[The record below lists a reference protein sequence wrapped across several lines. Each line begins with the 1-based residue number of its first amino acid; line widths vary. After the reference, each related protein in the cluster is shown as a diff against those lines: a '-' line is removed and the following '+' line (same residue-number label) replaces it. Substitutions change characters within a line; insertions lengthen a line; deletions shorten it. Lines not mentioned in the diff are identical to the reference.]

1 MASTKEIKRRITSIK
16 NTKKITKAMELVAA
30 AKMKKAVGQTVAS
43 RVYAGYSW
51 EVLTSLSQ
59 YVDEST
65 HELLKERNGNR
76 KLIVLV
82 TSNRG
87 LCGSYNAQ
95 IMRKVIAEIKKT
107 PTHKIDNFETKDGSK
122 TIHTQPILDFITVGK
137 KGDAMLRRLG
147 KKIEATFTD
156 ISETPRLADTLPIA
170 RLVTDLYAS
179 GSYDEIHVA
188 FTDYVSGLTQIPKI
202 RKLLPVSKEEVKKG
216 IEEAMSTITE
226 KPKEMKVN
234 ADYVFEPSYEE
245 VMKDMVVKIV
255 RMQMYQMILESSAS
269 EQSARMIAMKN
280 ASDAAGDMIGDLTL
294 VFNKARQAGIT
305 QEISEISAGMASVS

>member
-1 MASTKEIKRRITSIK
+1 MASTKAIKRRITSIK

-30 AKMKKAVGQTVAS
+30 AKMKKAVGMTVAS

-59 YVDEST
+59 YVDETT

-76 KLIVLV
+76 KLIVLI

-95 IMRKVIAEIKKT
+95 IMRKVIAQMR
-107 PTHKIDNFETKDGSK
+107 THPEDELSFV
-122 TIHTQPILDFITVGK
+122 TVGK

-147 KKIEATFTD
+147 KEVIASFT
-156 ISETPRLADTLPIA
+156 EMPENPKLFDTLSAA

-179 GSYDEIHVA
+179 GKYDEIHVA

-216 IEEAMSTITE
+216 IEEALSTVENKNISESKTGTQ
-226 KPKEMKVN
+226 
-234 ADYVFEPSYEE
+234 YVFEPNYEE

-280 ASDAAGDMIGDLTL
+280 ASDAAADMIGDLTL

>member
-30 AKMKKAVGQTVAS
+30 AKMKKAVGMTVAS

-59 YVDEST
+59 YVDETT

-76 KLIVLV
+76 KLIVLI

-95 IMRKVIAEIKKT
+95 IMRKVIAQMR
-107 PTHKIDNFETKDGSK
+107 THPNDELSFV
-122 TIHTQPILDFITVGK
+122 TVGK

-147 KKIEATFTD
+147 KEVIASFT
-156 ISETPRLADTLPIA
+156 EMPENPKLFDTLSAA

-179 GSYDEIHVA
+179 GKYDEIHVA

-216 IEEAMSTITE
+216 IEEALSTVENKNISESKTGTQ
-226 KPKEMKVN
+226 
-234 ADYVFEPSYEE
+234 YVFEPNYEE

-280 ASDAAGDMIGDLTL
+280 ASDAAADMIGDLTL

>member
-65 HELLKERNGNR
+65 HELLKERTGNR

-95 IMRKVIAEIKKT
+95 IMRKVISMIKESS
-107 PTHKIDNFETKDGSK
+107 HRSDLWEKDELS
-122 TIHTQPILDFITVGK
+122 FVTVGK

-156 ISETPRLADTLPIA
+156 ISETPRLSDTLPIA
-170 RLVTDLYAS
+170 RFVTDLYAS

-226 KPKEMKVN
+226 NPKEMKVN

>member
-30 AKMKKAVGQTVAS
+30 AKMKKAVGMTVAS

-59 YVDEST
+59 YVDETT

-76 KLIVLV
+76 KLIVLI

-95 IMRKVIAEIKKT
+95 IMRKVIAQMR
-107 PTHKIDNFETKDGSK
+107 THPEDELSFV
-122 TIHTQPILDFITVGK
+122 TVGK

-147 KKIEATFTD
+147 KEVIASFT
-156 ISETPRLADTLPIA
+156 EMPENPKLFDTLSAA

-179 GSYDEIHVA
+179 GKYDEIHVA

-216 IEEAMSTITE
+216 IEEALSTVENKNISESKTGTQ
-226 KPKEMKVN
+226 
-234 ADYVFEPSYEE
+234 YVFEPNYEE

-280 ASDAAGDMIGDLTL
+280 ASDAAGEMIDDLTL

-305 QEISEISAGMASVS
+305 QEISEISAGMASIS

>member
-30 AKMKKAVGQTVAS
+30 AKMKKAVGMTVAS

-59 YVDEST
+59 YVDETT

-76 KLIVLV
+76 KLIVLI

-95 IMRKVIAEIKKT
+95 IMRKVIAQMR
-107 PTHKIDNFETKDGSK
+107 THPEDELSFV
-122 TIHTQPILDFITVGK
+122 TVGK

-147 KKIEATFTD
+147 KEVIASFT
-156 ISETPRLADTLPIA
+156 EMPENPKLFDTLSAA

-179 GSYDEIHVA
+179 GKYDEIHVA

-216 IEEAMSTITE
+216 IEEALSTVENKNISESKTGTQ
-226 KPKEMKVN
+226 
-234 ADYVFEPSYEE
+234 YVFEPNYEE

-280 ASDAAGDMIGDLTL
+280 ASDAAADMIGDLTL

>member
-65 HELLKERNGNR
+65 HELLKERTGNR

-95 IMRKVIAEIKKT
+95 IMRKVIAQMKT
-107 PTHKIDNFETKDGSK
+107 HPEDELSFV
-122 TIHTQPILDFITVGK
+122 TVGK

-170 RLVTDLYAS
+170 RLVIDLYAS
-179 GSYDEIHVA
+179 GKYDEIHVA

>member
-30 AKMKKAVGQTVAS
+30 AKMKKAVGMTVAS

-59 YVDEST
+59 YVDETT
-65 HELLKERNGNR
+65 HELLKERNGNK
-76 KLIVLV
+76 KLTVLI

-95 IMRKVIAEIKKT
+95 IMRKVIAQMR
-107 PTHKIDNFETKDGSK
+107 THPNDELSFV
-122 TIHTQPILDFITVGK
+122 TVGK

-147 KKIEATFTD
+147 KEVIASFT
-156 ISETPRLADTLPIA
+156 EMPENPKLFDTLSAA

-179 GSYDEIHVA
+179 GKYDEIHVA

-216 IEEAMSTITE
+216 IEEALSTVENKNISESKTGTQ
-226 KPKEMKVN
+226 
-234 ADYVFEPSYEE
+234 YVFEPNYEE

-280 ASDAAGDMIGDLTL
+280 ASDAAADMIGDLTL

>member
-30 AKMKKAVGQTVAS
+30 AKMKKAVGMTVAS

-59 YVDEST
+59 YVDETT

-76 KLIVLV
+76 KLIVLI

-95 IMRKVIAEIKKT
+95 IMRKVIAQMR
-107 PTHKIDNFETKDGSK
+107 THPNDELSFV
-122 TIHTQPILDFITVGK
+122 TVGK

-147 KKIEATFTD
+147 KEVIASFT
-156 ISETPRLADTLPIA
+156 EMPENPKLFDTLSAA

-179 GSYDEIHVA
+179 GKYDEIHVA

-216 IEEAMSTITE
+216 IEEALSTVENKNVAESKTGTQ
-226 KPKEMKVN
+226 
-234 ADYVFEPSYEE
+234 YVFEPNYEE

-280 ASDAAGDMIGDLTL
+280 ASDAAADMIGDLTL

>member
-30 AKMKKAVGQTVAS
+30 AKMKKAVGMTVAS

-59 YVDEST
+59 YVDETT
-65 HELLKERNGNR
+65 HELLKERNGNK
-76 KLIVLV
+76 KLTVLI

-95 IMRKVIAEIKKT
+95 IMRKVIAQMR
-107 PTHKIDNFETKDGSK
+107 THPEDELSFV
-122 TIHTQPILDFITVGK
+122 TVGK

-147 KKIEATFTD
+147 KEVIASFT
-156 ISETPRLADTLPIA
+156 EMPENPKLFDTLSAA

-179 GSYDEIHVA
+179 GKYDEIHVA

-216 IEEAMSTITE
+216 IEEALSTVENKNISESKTGTQ
-226 KPKEMKVN
+226 
-234 ADYVFEPSYEE
+234 YVFEPNYEE

-280 ASDAAGDMIGDLTL
+280 ASDAAADMIGDLTL

>member
-65 HELLKERNGNR
+65 HELLKERSGNR

-95 IMRKVIAEIKKT
+95 IMRKVIAQMKT
-107 PTHKIDNFETKDGSK
+107 HPEDELSFV
-122 TIHTQPILDFITVGK
+122 TVGK

-170 RLVTDLYAS
+170 RLVTDLYES

-269 EQSARMIAMKN
+269 EQSARMTAMKN